1 MNDDDQAVPDVA
13 QAGDSGGLSGLEE
26 LDEQA
31 SGTIRRVFH
40 DDRWFFS
47 VIDVVG
53 LLTGTQR
60 PRKYWSDIK
69 RHVEDEGFCE
79 ALANCQVLTMP
90 ALDGK
95 MRQTDCADFTTMIS
109 LLFSLPAW
117 KRNQRQQLLRDQN
130 TCKSGIYAITN
141 IQTQEQYIGSSNDI
155 ALRLNQ
161 HRMAL
166 RRGNH
171 HAKYLQEAW
180 DKFGESAFRF
190 EPLEKVTDHRLLE
203 TIEQHYLDAKHP
215 TYNSASVA
223 HNSSALSQI
232 APERIQSVLLTLFE
246 ISGFGTGSPIFCVIR
261 DALLRGVLTPGPNF
275 SLVLSAESHGV
286 QTAEELSTFIEAA

>member
-1 MNDDDQAVPDVA
+1 MNDDDQAVPYVT

-40 DDRWFFS
+40 DGRWFFS

-60 PRKYWSDIK
+60 PRRYWSDMK
-69 RHVEDEGFCE
+69 RHVEDEWFCE
-79 ALANCQVLTMP
+79 VLANCQVLTMP

-95 MRQTDCADFTTMIS
+95 MRQTDCADFTTMMA

-130 TCKSGIYAITN
+130 TCKSGVYAITN

-155 ALRLNQ
+155 TLRLNQ

-171 HAKYLQEAW
+171 HAKHLQEAW
-180 DKFGESAFRF
+180 DKFGENAFRF
-190 EPLEKVTDHRLLE
+190 ELLEEVTDHRLLGI
-203 TIEQHYLDAKHP
+203 IEQHYLDAKRP
-215 TYNSASVA
+215 ASNSSSVA
-223 HNSSALSQI
+223 HNSSALSHI
-232 APERIQSVLLTLFE
+232 SPERIQSVLLTLFE
-246 ISGFGTGSPIFCVIR
+246 ISGFGTGSPMFCVIR
-261 DALLRGVLTPGPNF
+261 DALLRGILTPGPNF
-275 SLVLSAESHGV
+275 SLMLSAERNGV
-286 QTAEELSTFIEAA
+286 QTPEELSAFIVAA